1 MIMRIP
7 SNLVSLTTKALAE
20 SMDAEV
26 MAHLAKELVYDYD
39 LHKRTGIHESMSIPQ
54 RDAALQIITDMIN
67 LGLFYY
73 FICILIRI
81 QANGFK
87 GRMYRITYMNEI
99 IKRINECG
107 YIYDNE
113 NKIFVENPA
122 MRRTKN
128 WGALIEGK
136 EYHFAFLRIDIAENS
151 KLVRKYPEKLINE
164 AYSDVREIVETSIDK
179 RNGRIWNWEGDGGL
193 VAFYFSNKDL
203 QAALSGIEII
213 NKLFIYNLS
222 HCRLDEP
229 LKVRIAVHSGLCRY
243 TEDLEAQMKD
253 DVIKLTVQ
261 IESQLTKPNS
271 MTISNTVRSK
281 LYSSLL
287 SGLETTQ
294 VDDLVNY
301 ANYSIV
307 LEQ

>member
-151 KLVRKYPEKLINE
+151 KLVRKYPEKLIN
-164 AYSDVREIVETSIDK
+164 
-179 RNGRIWNWEGDGGL
+179 
-193 VAFYFSNKDL
+193 
-203 QAALSGIEII
+203 AA
-213 NKLFIYNLS
+213 
-222 HCRLDEP
+222 
-229 LKVRIAVHSGLCRY
+229 
-243 TEDLEAQMKD
+243 
-253 DVIKLTVQ
+253 
-261 IESQLTKPNS
+261 
-271 MTISNTVRSK
+271 
-281 LYSSLL
+281 
-287 SGLETTQ
+287 
-294 VDDLVNY
+294 
-301 ANYSIV
+301 
-307 LEQ
+307 

>member
-1 MIMRIP
+1 
-7 SNLVSLTTKALAE
+7 
-20 SMDAEV
+20 
-26 MAHLAKELVYDYD
+26 
-39 LHKRTGIHESMSIPQ
+39 
-54 RDAALQIITDMIN
+54 
-67 LGLFYY
+67 
-73 FICILIRI
+73 
-81 QANGFK
+81 
-87 GRMYRITYMNEI
+87 MYRITYMNEI